1 MKITRFI
8 VLAVHGYND
17 YSNAFKIP
25 GNIFKEK
32 ISLIAYDLDGFGKN
46 SNSGYWFSLNHQIK
60 DLQNEILNLK
70 TNFEKKIFL
79 MGESMGGA
87 IVVSLA
93 NQNKTLPIGGSCF
106 SCSSN
111 LELY

>member
-1 MKITRFI
+1 MVTTII
-8 VLAVHGYND
+8 L
-17 YSNAFKIP
+17 NAFKIP

-70 TNFEKKIFL
+70 NKFPEKIFFNGRKYGWCDCCKL
-79 MGESMGGA
+79 SQPKQTYQ
-87 IVVSLA
+87 LR
-93 NQNKTLPIGGSCF
+93 
-106 SCSSN
+106 
-111 LELY
+111 ELF